1 MADPPAVSQGPPVVE
16 QPVGHAVD
24 RDVGVERVV
33 VGRDLAVVEETL
45 EKPGVKMSQMN

>member
-1 MADPPAVSQGPPVVE
+1 MADPPAASQGPPVVE

-24 RDVGVERVV
+24 RV
-33 VGRDLAVVEETL
+33 AVVEETL

>member
-1 MADPPAVSQGPPVVE
+1 MSQGSPVVE

-24 RDVGVERVV
+24 RDVGVERDA
-33 VGRDLAVVEETL
+33 VGRDLAVVEKTL

>member
-1 MADPPAVSQGPPVVE
+1 
-16 QPVGHAVD
+16 VGHAVD

>member
-16 QPVGHAVD
+16 QPLGQA
-24 RDVGVERVV
+24 